1 MATKA
6 GMSLPVGR
14 DAPLG
19 AHKRAV
25 GRSQLCSVQAGASL
39 AWGPIVALRVR
50 SHAAAAGGRWGSC
63 NPKKLFKRLVSP
75 TVLLAVLAAQISVYK
90 SLL

>member
-1 MATKA
+1 MA

-25 GRSQLCSVQAGASL
+25 GRAQLCSVQAGASL
-39 AWGPIVALRVR
+39 AWGPVVALRVW

-63 NPKKLFKRLVSP
+63 NPQTFFKCPVNL
-75 TVLLAVLAAQISVYK
+75 TFFLAVLAADIEVYK
-90 SLL
+90 SLP